1 MRAAR
6 ENVGKVGSANSAAV
20 TEASAQADCEFE
32 LSRRIF
38 FFFPL
43 SLSRLW
49 RVIVQRKH
57 KSTLHRF
64 STRST
69 WFENLKSEV
78 CAFFVCIT
86 EFDLSVTAT
95 VDTAFHL
102 KWDWPSF
109 QWQLL
114 ISLFSRCAGKNYTIE
129 VYAILHISSALL
141 CSRQE
146 LWAGMW
152 VGKSQGCSA
161 RY

>member
-1 MRAAR
+1 MWELPAKMWERLAVLIVQPWRKPAL
-6 ENVGKVGSANSAAV
+6 KLTANLNYPGGFFFLPVSLSAV
-20 TEASAQADCEFE
+20 TSNCAEETQKHSASFQHSKY
-32 LSRRIF
+32 LI
-38 FFFPL
+38 
-43 SLSRLW
+43 W
-49 RVIVQRKH
+49 
-57 KSTLHRF
+57 
-64 STRST
+64 
-69 WFENLKSEV
+69 KSEA
-78 CAFFVCIT
+78 CAFVICIT

-129 VYAILHISSALL
+129 VYAILHISSAPL

>member
-1 MRAAR
+1 MRGLHTKMWERLAVLIVQPSRKPAL
-6 ENVGKVGSANSAAV
+6 KLTANLNYPGGIFFLLSSISFSAV
-20 TEASAQADCEFE
+20 TSHCAEETQKHSASFQHSMY
-32 LSRRIF
+32 LI
-38 FFFPL
+38 
-43 SLSRLW
+43 W
-49 RVIVQRKH
+49 
-57 KSTLHRF
+57 
-64 STRST
+64 
-69 WFENLKSEV
+69 KSEA

-86 EFDLSVTAT
+86 ELDLSVTAT

-109 QWQLL
+109 QWQPL